1 MTVLFSVLRM
11 WPQQIPLACRKECCM
26 YCRSILCMH
35 QVLHAVHTSK
45 MQMVCLAIVYTMKC
59 LSKKKKKMAGQ
70 TKFTESQMYCH
81 LLDRACLSEGILNS
95 FSKLLLAEPILPP
108 ACSLMSI
115 GRHLIP
121 QFWVP
126 TVPESSIIRMLSLQG
141 ILTGRVWQ
149 SLNSRHQWKPEL
161 ADFHHFGAS

>member
-11 WPQQIPLACRKECCM
+11 WPQQIPLACR
-26 YCRSILCMH
+26 R
-35 QVLHAVHTSK
+35 VLHALQEHTVHAPSATCCPHFQDANVGMFSNCVHNEVPF
-45 MQMVCLAIVYTMKC
+45 Q
-59 LSKKKKKMAGQ
+59 KKKKMAGQ